1 MNEPP
6 LMVGLGEVLWDLL
19 PSGRVLG
26 GAPTNFAYMTTVLGG
41 QGIVAS
47 RVGNDDL
54 GRGAYQVMQELG
66 LGTSYVQFD
75 NCHDT
80 GTAGV
85 LIDSTGQPTFTIKE
99 SVAWDFLQWTPAW
112 EELSARANV
121 VCFGSLAQR
130 SPASAE
136 TIEQFLRSTPMKT
149 LRIYDVNLRDPFCS
163 VDVLRRSLAHAQ
175 IVKLNHEEFR
185 YVSSLFRIDGGDDE
199 ALAKRLL
206 SNFDLQLVCITRGAH
221 GSLLVSRETTVE
233 HKGIIVKVADTV
245 GAGDAFAA
253 CLAHYYV
260 QGKSLEEISEFANRF
275 AAWVASQVGATPL
288 VHKAQLENILCGAV
302 LD

>member
-1 MNEPP
+1 MI
-6 LMVGLGEVLWDLL
+6 GLGEVLWDLL

-26 GAPTNFAYMTTVLGG
+26 GAPTNFAYMTTVLGDR
-41 QGIVAS
+41 GIVAS
-47 RVGNDDL
+47 RVGQDEL
-54 GRGAYQVMQELG
+54 GREACQVMQRLG
-66 LGTSYVQFD
+66 LSTSYLQLD
-75 NCHDT
+75 NCHGT

-85 LIDSTGQPTFTIKE
+85 SIDPTGQPTFTIQE

-112 EELSARANV
+112 EELAAQANA

-136 TIEQFLRSTPMKT
+136 TIERFLCSAPPKT
-149 LRIYDVNLRDPFCS
+149 LRIYDVNLRHPFCGA
-163 VDVLRRSLAHAQ
+163 DVLRRSLAHAQ

-185 YVSSLFRIDGGDDE
+185 HVSSLFSMDGGDDE
-199 ALAKRLL
+199 ARAKRLL
-206 SNFDLQLVCITRGAH
+206 SEFDLHLVCITRGAH

-233 HKGIIVKVADTV
+233 HKGISVNVADTV

-253 CLAHYYV
+253 CLAHFYM

-288 VHKAQLENILCGAV
+288 VRKAQLENILYGAV